1 MKHILF
7 LTWKDIKHPR
17 AGWAEVVML
26 EYAKRLV
33 QDWHKVTWFAS
44 GFKWWEKEEVIEGI
58 QIIRKY
64 SINTIYFFAWKW
76 YKKFKKSNK
85 IDLILDEA
93 GWIPLLSPLY
103 EKNIPIYFFAHHIAT
118 DEYNKFIFPFNK
130 LWKAFGDWT
139 YKLYKNYPTI
149 TVSTSTKQEL
159 IQKFGFKNVEI
170 VENAVNIEPIKKIDF
185 WNKEN
190 EIVFLWRI
198 ARAKR
203 LEESIKAFEKFL
215 KNSTEYVFNIIW
227 NKQEI
232 EYFQSLEK
240 LISELWIE
248 KQVNFIDYS
257 KENVQKYLTS
267 AKLMLVTS
275 KKEWYWLVV
284 LEWNSYWLPVLSY
297 DVPGLRDSTKD
308 WKNWYLIKNENFE
321 AMAEKMNQILKDEKK
336 YQEIANS
343 SLEYIKNF
351 WTWDDRYKEFKEI
364 MKI

>member
-7 LTWKDIKHPR
+7 LTWKDIKHPCS
-17 AGWAEVVML
+17 GGAEVVML

-33 QDWHKVTWFAS
+33 QDGHKVTWFAS
-44 GFKWWEKEEVIEGI
+44 NFSGGKYFENIDGI
-58 QIIRKY
+58 DIYRKY
-64 SINTIYFFAWKW
+64 SINTMYFFAWKW

-93 GWIPLLSPLY
+93 GGIPLLSPLY

-130 LWKAFGDWT
+130 LGKAFGDRT

-149 TVSTSTKQEL
+149 TVSNSTKQEL

-185 WNKEN
+185 GNKEN
-190 EIVFLWRI
+190 EIVFLGRI

-215 KNSTEYVFNIIW
+215 KYDDSYVFNIIG

-232 EYFQSLEK
+232 EYFQNLEK
-240 LISELWIE
+240 MISDLKLEE
-248 KQVNFIDYS
+248 KIYFIDYS
-257 KENVQKYLTS
+257 KENVEKYLTS

-275 KKEWYWLVV
+275 KKEGYGLVV
-284 LEWNSYWLPVLSY
+284 LEGNSYGLPVLSY
-297 DVPGLRDSTKD
+297 DVPGLRDSIKD
-308 WKNWYLIKNENFE
+308 GKNGYLIKNEDFE
-321 AMAEKMNQILKDEKK
+321 LMGEKMNQILKDEKK

-351 WTWDDRYKEFKEI
+351 GTWDDRYKEFKEI

>member
-17 AGWAEVVML
+17 SGWAEVVML

-44 GFKWWEKEEVIEGI
+44 NFSWWKYFENIDWI
-58 QIIRKY
+58 DIYRKY

-85 IDLILDEA
+85 INLILDEA

-149 TVSTSTKQEL
+149 TVSNSTKQEL

-185 WNKEN
+185 WKKEN

-215 KNSTEYVFNIIW
+215 KNSPEYIFNIIW

-240 LISELWIE
+240 LISELEIE

-257 KENVQKYLTS
+257 KENVQKYLNS

-284 LEWNSYWLPVLSY
+284 LEWNCYWLPVLSY
-297 DVPGLRDSTKD
+297 DVAGLRDSTKD
-308 WKNWYLIKNENFE
+308 WKNGYLIKDWDFE
-321 AMAEKMNQILKDEKK
+321 AMAQKMSEILSDEKK

-351 WTWDDRYKEFKEI
+351 WTWDDRYAEFK
-364 MKI
+364 KIIKL